1 MRTRKRAVQV
11 YLNEKEHE
19 KLEQLSRFSG
29 NSHSAVIRK
38 LITGKEIRQ
47 RPDLNFRAL
56 AMEISAIGN
65 NLNQIARRA
74 NQMQVTTADLKEAK
88 LLMMIYAHLTD
99 AKRQEGI
106 RTLNAHL
113 QGTLTEPAENV

>member
-11 YLNEKEHE
+11 YLNEKEYE

-47 RPDLNFRAL
+47 RPDLNFLAL

-65 NLNQIARRA
+65 NLNQIACRA

-88 LLMMIYAHLTD
+88 LLLREINDRMKAAGGD
-99 AKRQEGI
+99 WA
-106 RTLNAHL
+106 
-113 QGTLTEPAENV
+113 

>member
-11 YLNEKEHE
+11 YLNEKEYE

-88 LLMMIYAHLTD
+88 LLMREINDRMKAAGGDWT
-99 AKRQEGI
+99 
-106 RTLNAHL
+106 
-113 QGTLTEPAENV
+113 

>member
-1 MRTRKRAVQV
+1 MRTRNRAVQV
-11 YLNEKEHE
+11 YLNEIEYE

-29 NSHSAVIRK
+29 NTHSAVIRK

-88 LLMMIYAHLTD
+88 LLMREINDRMKAAGGD
-99 AKRQEGI
+99 WA
-106 RTLNAHL
+106 
-113 QGTLTEPAENV
+113 